1 MLGRLRRPGDLLLEI
16 EGVRSLAPT
25 RSTDRLSLRLTGR
38 VESVEVVGVFR
49 APSRLHR
56 WGAYADVPVGLASAT
71 RGFLSLQWREVTKSA
86 VASLTAMLD
95 PKHSLPQYADR
106 AGADPGAIDRSR
118 FVEANLRRK
127 RNRRLTREQVRQDSG
142 HVKGLARPPVLGD
155 RRLPYVIPAA
165 HGAQIGLAG
174 REQVARKRRPKHGIR
189 GNVPPLNVSLDLSVA
204 DQRNRSFRTVQP
216 IMLTVDLRNLT
227 PCETVDLCLVVVSA
241 GGCPPDASRSLQQVG
256 LGRGYRRRLNLT
268 RSSAVPP

>member
-1 MLGRLRRPGDLLLEI
+1 MVHWRRGPEVLGRLRRPGDLLLEI

-56 WGAYADVPVGLASAT
+56 WGAYADSGSSVGHAGLPKPPVAGSDEECRGLADGHAGPETLSASI
-71 RGFLSLQWREVTKSA
+71 RRSSRC
-86 VASLTAMLD
+86 
-95 PKHSLPQYADR
+95 
-106 AGADPGAIDRSR
+106 RSR
-118 FVEANLRRK
+118 GDRPKPLRGGESPPQAQPSAYSR
-127 RNRRLTREQVRQDSG
+127 TGPSG
-142 HVKGLARPPVLGD
+142 QWACKGSSQTPVLGD

-227 PCETVDLCLVVVSA
+227 PCETVDLCLVLV
-241 GGCPPDASRSLQQVG
+241 GCCHSPGSFLFNPS
-256 LGRGYRRRLNLT
+256 
-268 RSSAVPP
+268 